1 MESRS
6 EFLVTAERHKTDTHF
21 SDSHLPHPRRIR
33 AAPFVIRH
41 PAFIIRRCRGEKAER
56 LLHHR
61 RRSERRHRRIRASA
75 RENAEHRSP
84 CRTRCA
90 LRSCVLPVPAVRAE
104 PELHAHRAVSEQH
117 GYPRKRAAF
126 PADDSVC
133 GKPATGVPS
142 RRLPRRPHR
151 PALSLQRAEL
161 DRHKWSR
168 RSRLLEN
175 GEQSRELRPHA
186 GGAGNLQPHAGTI
199 RRHAELARIEES
211 RREAHRQHGSR
222 GRRVGAGALRK
233 AVKATFPSDGKTP
246 ELRDGTWAPNPTD
259 P

>member
-1 MESRS
+1 M
-6 EFLVTAERHKTDTHF
+6 
-21 SDSHLPHPRRIR
+21 DSISNENS
-33 AAPFVIRH
+33 APFVLSAPLVIRH
-41 PAFIIRRCRGEKAER
+41 SAFIIRRCGGEKTER

-61 RRSERRHRRIRASA
+61 RRSERRHWRIRASA

-133 GKPATGVPS
+133 GKPAAGVPS

-151 PALSLQRAEL
+151 QALPLQRAEL
-161 DRHKWSR
+161 DRHERLR
-168 RSRLLEN
+168 RSRLLGI
-175 GEQSRELRPHA
+175 GEQSRGLRPHA

-199 RRHAELARIEES
+199 RRHAELARIEKS
-211 RREAHRQHGSR
+211 RCETHRRHGSR

-233 AVKATFPSDGKTP
+233 TVKATFPSDGKTP
-246 ELRDGTWAPNPTD
+246 ELRDGTWAPNLTNP
-259 P
+259 